1 MKNIITTFSIFFLVL
16 GIGCNQSPQK
26 LEKQNNQAKQP
37 EKRGTSTHT
46 ATCKNLQ
53 VFFINRQ
60 KSPDNAS
67 YLPLAEAMEKGIAK
81 VNETG
86 EVSNLSIENFSED
99 QYIFVNAGDIVKG
112 GKQDRYLVNSLIVPP
127 KSGKVNLA
135 SFCVEAGRW
144 AQRGNESTAKFS
156 SSYNMASSGQLRLA
170 AQYYKNQNVVWNRV
184 AQHRVMLNMATLT
197 PDQRTAL
204 NALPHSSENTG
215 SPIVAATQTEGGPL
229 NANPSQTSIDPATG
243 LPVLNGNQIPLVVSG
258 GNQAITPQAALS
270 SHEILNGL
278 RRDQVAALQTQV
290 RWNAGSG
297 GLPMAGGGS
306 TSLQLALENPK
317 VKEQT
322 QAYVSELTNIMANQ
336 SNPVGAVFAI
346 NGKVVS
352 ADIYGNSGLFKSL
365 WPKLING
372 AAAEAIAK
380 FDIKQDVKNLNEADF
395 KDFLSNETQ
404 EKPSSKKLNDQTQ
417 LTTTKGNR
425 HILFETHDE
434 RSKGQWIHRSYL
446 ATPEK

>member
-26 LEKQNNQAKQP
+26 QGKRSNQTKQP
-37 EKRGTSTHT
+37 EKGGTSTHA
-46 ATCKNLQ
+46 ATYKNLQ

-60 KSPDNAS
+60 KTPDNAS

-86 EVSNLSIENFSED
+86 EVSNLSIENLSDD
-99 QYIFVNAGDIVKG
+99 QYVFVNAGDIVKG

-170 AQYYKNQNVVWNRV
+170 AQYYKNQSVVWNQV
-184 AQHRVMLNMATLT
+184 AQHRVMLNVATMT
-197 PDQRTAL
+197 PTQRSAL
-204 NALPHSSENTG
+204 NALPSSPESTG
-215 SPIVAATQTEGGPL
+215 SPLVATTQAGGVPL
-229 NANPSQTSIDPATG
+229 SADPSQTSIDPATG
-243 LPVLNGNQIPLVVSG
+243 LPLANG
-258 GNQAITPQAALS
+258 
-270 SHEILNGL
+270 E
-278 RRDQVAALQTQV
+278 
-290 RWNAGSG
+290 
-297 GLPMAGGGS
+297 S

-322 QAYVSELTNIMANQ
+322 QAYVSELTTTMAEQ

-352 ADIYGNSGLFKSL
+352 ADIYGNSSLFKSL

-372 AAAEAIAK
+372 AAAEAMAK
-380 FDIKQDVKNLNEADF
+380 FDDKQDVKNLNEADF
-395 KDFLSNETQ
+395 KGFLSNETQ
-404 EKPSSKKLNDQTQ
+404 DNPSSKKLNDQTQ

-446 ATPEK
+446 ATPKK

>member
-16 GIGCNQSPQK
+16 GIGCNQSSQK
-26 LEKQNNQAKQP
+26 QGKRNNQTKQP
-37 EKRGTSTHT
+37 EKGGTLTHA
-46 ATCKNLQ
+46 ATYKNLQ

-60 KSPDNAS
+60 KTPDNAS
-67 YLPLAEAMEKGIAK
+67 YLPLSEAMEKGIAK

-86 EVSNLSIENFSED
+86 EVSNLSIENLSDD
-99 QYIFVNAGDIVKG
+99 QYVFVNAGDIVKG

-156 SSYNMASSGQLRLA
+156 SSYNMASSGKLRLA
-170 AQYYKNQNVVWNRV
+170 AQYYKNQSVVWNQV
-184 AQHRVMLNMATLT
+184 AQHRVMLNVATMT
-197 PDQRTAL
+197 PAQRSAL
-204 NALPHSSENTG
+204 NALPNSPESTG
-215 SPIVAATQTEGGPL
+215 SPLVATTQAGGVPS

-243 LPVLNGNQIPLVVSG
+243 LPALNGTQ
-258 GNQAITPQAALS
+258 TALS
-270 SHEILNGL
+270 SPEILIRP
-278 RRDQVAALQTQV
+278 RRDQVAALQAYAQAG
-290 RWNAGSG
+290 WNIPLG
-297 GLPMAGGGS
+297 GRTLSSGGS

-322 QAYVSELTNIMANQ
+322 QEYVSELNTKMAAQ

-352 ADIYGNSGLFKSL
+352 ADIYGNSSLFKSL

-372 AAAEAIAK
+372 AAAEAMAK
-380 FDIKQDVKNLNEADF
+380 FDDKQDVKNLNEADF
-395 KDFLSNETQ
+395 KGFLSNETQ
-404 EKPSSKKLNDQTQ
+404 DNPSSKKLNDQTQ

-446 ATPEK
+446 ATPKK